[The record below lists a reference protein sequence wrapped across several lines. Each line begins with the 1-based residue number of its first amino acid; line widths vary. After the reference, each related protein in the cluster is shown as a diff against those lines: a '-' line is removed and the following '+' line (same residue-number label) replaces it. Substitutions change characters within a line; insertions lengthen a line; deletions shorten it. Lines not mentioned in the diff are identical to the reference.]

1 MFYQLNFL
9 LMNTYLITTI
19 EIALLL
25 VLPLIWFYKQSNWSA
40 KSYIYLIPIL
50 YLVWYFTYGLLHEL
64 AHLAGVLACG
74 KQVIDYQLIPHF
86 WDGDYGSGF
95 VNYEFKG
102 EYKDFFIVSLPY
114 IRDVF
119 FVTLGYFLI
128 KRKVTSNIFLVGII
142 LILLVFSPL
151 FDITNN
157 YIGFV
162 MGYRNDFN
170 ALRVSSNAF
179 VSNLV
184 GISFMLFSVFISI
197 KVLKYSRVY
206 P

>member
-1 MFYQLNFL
+1 
-9 LMNTYLITTI
+9 MNNYAITTI
-19 EIALLL
+19 EIALLVL
-25 VLPLIWFYKQSNWSA
+25 LPLIWFYKQSNWSA

-64 AHLAGVLACG
+64 AHLAGVLAFG

-102 EYKDFFIVSLPY
+102 EYKDFIIVALPY
-114 IRDVF
+114 IRDVL
-119 FVTLGYFLI
+119 FVALGYYLI
-128 KRKVTSNIFLVGII
+128 KGKLTNHKFLVGLI
-142 LILLVFSPL
+142 LIILVFSPL

-157 YIGFV
+157 YLGFV

-179 VSNLV
+179 ISNLV
-184 GISFMLFSVFISI
+184 GISFMLFAAYYSF
-197 KVLKYSRVY
+197 KVLKLSRMY
-206 P
+206 F

>member
-1 MFYQLNFL
+1 
-9 LMNTYLITTI
+9 MNYFITTI
-19 EIALLL
+19 EIALLV

-64 AHLAGVLACG
+64 AHLAGVLALG

-95 VNYEFKG
+95 VKYDFRG
-102 EYKDFFIVSLPY
+102 EYKDFIIVALPY
-114 IRDVF
+114 IRDVL
-119 FVTLGYFLI
+119 FVALGYYLI
-128 KRKVTSNIFLVGII
+128 KRKVTNHKFLVGLI
-142 LILLVFSPL
+142 LIILVFSPL

-157 YIGFV
+157 YLGFV

-170 ALRVSSNAF
+170 AMAVASNIVVSHLIGA
-179 VSNLV
+179 V
-184 GISFMLFSVFISI
+184 FMFFSAFISI